1 MEYSV
6 NPSVFS
12 SVFTV
17 PCEVADKHLK
27 LASDAQIRVLLFVMR
42 NISKGISPALIAKEL
57 GLPESETEDAL
68 LYWAQCG
75 ILNSAQPVRA
85 EAACEKAAIKSELPT
100 REDIIKRGMEDEKVK
115 LLLREAQLKFG
126 RNLKNNE
133 SSLLVYLLDDCGM
146 EISVIFMLLQYAVSE
161 KKCNLSFIK
170 ATATKWINAGV
181 EDVHGAEREIVKAAK
196 QKVAWKIVERAFGI
210 ESRRP
215 SERELQLS
223 SLWIDEWQMSE
234 DVLRQAYEVCVDAKA
249 KLSVPYIS
257 KILERWHAKGYKTV
271 ADIKSEKTEKSP
283 KKVSGKKYSYSG
295 PDLDLFEKM
304 LNSDDE

>member
-27 LASDAQIRVLLFVMR
+27 LASDAQLRVLLFVMR
-42 NISKGISPALIAKEL
+42 NISKGVSPDLIAKEL
-57 GLPESETEDAL
+57 SLPKGETEDAL

-75 ILNSAQPVRA
+75 ILNSAQPAKA
-85 EAACEKAAIKSELPT
+85 EVISSPAVIQSEMPS
-100 REDIIKRGMEDEKVK
+100 REDVIKRGMEDERVK
-115 LLLREAQLKFG
+115 ILLREAQLKFG

-161 KKCNLSFIK
+161 KRCNLSFIK
-170 ATATKWINAGV
+170 STATKWINAGV
-181 EDVHGAEREIVKAAK
+181 ENVHGAEQEIVKAAK
-196 QKVAWKIVERAFGI
+196 QKVAWRIVERAFGI

-215 SERELQLS
+215 SERELLLS
-223 SLWIDEWQMSE
+223 SLWIDEWQMTE
-234 DVLRQAYEVCVDAKA
+234 DVLRQAYEACVDAKT
-249 KLSVPYIS
+249 KLSMPYIS
-257 KILERWHAKGYKTV
+257 KILESWHAKGYKTV
-271 ADIKSEKTEKSP
+271 ADIKAEKKEKSF
-283 KKVSGKKYSYSG
+283 KKDSGKQYSYSG

-304 LNSDDE
+304 LNSDEE